1 MDQPRTVSPSEWRTA
16 LDALRE
22 GEKAHTRAAD
32 ALAAQRR
39 RMPMVRIDKEYRFEG
54 PDGQVSLVDLFE
66 GRSQLITYC
75 FMWHDP
81 DDVCSGCSMFTD
93 NIGHLAHL
101 HARDT
106 SLALVSRGPLDEIL
120 PFKERMGW
128 TVPWVSSLG
137 SDFNDDMDAGD
148 GFALNVFL
156 RDGGTVY
163 RTYVTTGRGVEQL
176 GSSWSFLDLTPFGRQ
191 EDWEDSPEGRPQ
203 TAPYEWWRLH
213 DEYEAA
219 PGRGGAQ

>member
-1 MDQPRTVSPSEWRTA
+1 
-16 LDALRE
+16 LRAR
-22 GEKAHTRAAD
+22 EKAHTRAGD

-39 RMPMVRIDKEYRFEG
+39 RMPMVRIDKEYRFER

-66 GRSQLITYC
+66 GRNQLITYC

-106 SLALVSRGPLDEIL
+106 SLALVSRGPLGEIL

-128 TVPWVSSLG
+128 TIPWVSSLG

-163 RTYVTTGRGVEQL
+163 RTYATTGRGVEQL

-191 EDWEDSPEGRPQ
+191 EDWEDSPEGRPR

-219 PGRGGAQ
+219 PARGGAQ

>member
-1 MDQPRTVSPSEWRTA
+1 
-16 LDALRE
+16 
-22 GEKAHTRAAD
+22 
-32 ALAAQRR
+32 
-39 RMPMVRIDKEYRFEG
+39 
-54 PDGQVSLVDLFE
+54 
-66 GRSQLITYC
+66 
-75 FMWHDP
+75 MWHDP

-106 SLALVSRGPLDEIL
+106 SLALVSRGPLGEIL

-128 TVPWVSSLG
+128 TIPWVSSLG

-163 RTYVTTGRGVEQL
+163 RTYATTGRGVEQL

-191 EDWEDSPEGRPQ
+191 EDWEDSPEGRPR

-219 PGRGGAQ
+219 PARGGAQ